1 MSVRRTRL
9 ILWLIL
15 AGTTVVGGVVTDL
28 TLQTSPF
35 HMGLANLVGRI
46 AVGQEVNLAVI
57 DKDINVY
64 LTMVKG
70 RIVYN
75 NL

>member
-1 MSVRRTRL
+1 MSVCRIRL

-15 AGTTVVGGVVTDL
+15 AGTTVLGGIVTDL

-35 HMGLANLVGRI
+35 PMGLANLVGSI
-46 AVGQEVNLAVI
+46 AVGKEANLAVI